1 MFVTFEGIDG
11 AGKST
16 VIRRIAEWLTESGRD
31 VLITREPGG
40 SFFGPKVREILL
52 EGDAITPKAEVFLFL
67 ADRTQHV
74 DGTIKPFLAKG
85 GVVLCDRY
93 ADSTLV
99 YQGYGRGL
107 DIEMLKTLNGIAT
120 SNLQPEV
127 TVLLDLDPAVSIS
140 RTTKGDRMDR
150 ESMDFFI
157 RIREGFLI
165 EHDLDPKRW
174 VKVNADQAPDLV
186 FRSVKEVLS
195 GLLF

>member
-1 MFVTFEGIDG
+1 MFITFEGIDG

-16 VIRRIAEWLTESGRD
+16 VIRSIADWLRESGRD
-31 VLITREPGG
+31 VLVTREPGG
-40 SFFGPKVREILL
+40 SIFGPKVREILL

-74 DGTIKPFLAKG
+74 DGTIKPFLESG

-107 DIEMLKTLNGIAT
+107 DVEMLRQLNGIAT
-120 SNLQPEV
+120 GNLQPKV
-127 TVLLDLDPAVSIS
+127 TFLLDLEPEVAVTRS
-140 RTTKGDRMDR
+140 TKGDRMDR
-150 ESMDFFI
+150 ESLEFFT
-157 RIREGFLI
+157 RIRNGFLK
-165 EHDLDPKRW
+165 EHDLDPERW

-186 FRSVKEVLS
+186 LNSVKETLS
-195 GLLF
+195 SLLF

>member
-1 MFVTFEGIDG
+1 MFITFEGIDG

-16 VIRRIAEWLTESGRD
+16 VIRSIADWLRESGRD
-31 VLITREPGG
+31 VLVTREPGG
-40 SFFGPKVREILL
+40 STFGPKVREILL

-74 DGTIKPFLAKG
+74 DGTIKPFLESG

-107 DIEMLKTLNGIAT
+107 DVEMLRQLNCIAT
-120 SNLQPEV
+120 GNLQPKV
-127 TVLLDLDPAVSIS
+127 SFLLDLEPEIAVTRS
-140 RTTKGDRMDR
+140 TKGDRMDR
-150 ESMDFFI
+150 ESLEFFT
-157 RIREGFLI
+157 RIRNGFLK
-165 EHDLDPKRW
+165 EHDLDPERW
-174 VKVNADQAPDLV
+174 VKVDADQAPDLV
-186 FRSVKEVLS
+186 LKAVKDALG